1 MAEINNIASGLSG
14 LALRRDGVKSNVH
27 SGSTLESYV
36 LPANLRIDD
45 NETNLALSCMEVIKV
60 SKVSIHMLCC
70 NLATNISYAHILFS
84 LSTVQN
90 QEWQATNTS
99 FGNIIQPSF
108 HINHFQSSS
117 GESDGTIKKEQRCS

>member
-1 MAEINNIASGLSG
+1 MNSITSGLSG

-60 SKVSIHMLCC
+60 SKVSIHIVLRSVS
-70 NLATNISYAHILFS
+70 TNISYAHILFS
-84 LSTVQN
+84 LSTLQN
-90 QEWQATNTS
+90 PYIRMASNKHVVWEYH
-99 FGNIIQPSF
+99 P
-108 HINHFQSSS
+108 
-117 GESDGTIKKEQRCS
+117 TIVPY